1 MKNILLTG
9 GAGFIGSNFID
20 YFLSKY
26 SDYKIIN
33 LDKLTYAGNKANLA
47 SVLDNPNHVF
57 IQGDIINT
65 ALLNDIFEQYH
76 ITDVI
81 HFAAESHVDNSILDP
96 SAFVQTNVMGT
107 YQLLQTAKN
116 HWPKANVGN
125 RFFHISTDE
134 VYGSL
139 GAKGYFTEESPY
151 QPNSPYS
158 ASKAASDHLVR
169 SYFKT
174 YGLNTC
180 ISNCSNNFGPNQ
192 HDEKLIPTIIRN
204 LLNNQPVP
212 IYGKGDNIR
221 DWIAVIDHCKA
232 IDVIFHQAVPG
243 SHYNI
248 GGDCELRNIDLV
260 RMIAEIMHEKGL
272 VSEKYNENNMIR
284 YVTDRLGHDFRYA
297 IANHKITK
305 ELNWFPSKG
314 LNDHLVNTIDFYVK
328 KYKLI

>member
-1 MKNILLTG
+1 MKNILVTG
-9 GAGFIGSNFID
+9 GAGFIGSNFIC
-20 YFLSKY
+20 YFLNKY
-26 SDYKIIN
+26 PDYKIIN
-33 LDKLTYAGNKANLA
+33 VDKLTYAGDKANLA
-47 SVLDNPNHVF
+47 SVLDKPNHVF
-57 IQGDIINT
+57 IQGDIANT
-65 ALLNDIFEQYH
+65 ALINDLFGQYE

-96 SAFVQTNVMGT
+96 SVFIQTNVIGT
-107 YQLLQTAKN
+107 YQLLQAAKN
-116 HWPKANVGN
+116 YWPKTSLEN

-139 GAKGYFTEESPY
+139 SLDRGVFTEETPY

-204 LLNNQPVP
+204 LLQNKSVP
-212 IYGKGDNIR
+212 IYGTGKNIR
-221 DWIAVIDHCKA
+221 DWIYVEDHCKA
-232 IDVIFHQAVPG
+232 IDAIFHKAKPG

-248 GGDCELRNIDLV
+248 GGDCELNNIKIV
-260 RMIAEIMHEKGL
+260 EVIANLLNKPFNQ
-272 VSEKYNENNMIR
+272 KNMINF
-284 YVTDRLGHDFRYA
+284 VPDRLGHDLRYA
-297 IANHKITK
+297 ISNAKINK
-305 ELNWFPSKG
+305 ELNWYPDNNLD
-314 LNDHLVNTIDFYVK
+314 LNLKNTIDFYIN
-328 KYKLI
+328 KYKY